1 MPALLR
7 LATPTLTMSTRS
19 LFLAAL
25 LLAATAPAAAAGI
38 RFVDADL
45 ATGANDGSSWAD
57 AFQGSGGL
65 QAALAVAVAGDQVFV
80 AQGTYLPT
88 ATLSRTVSFAL
99 INGVELYGSFVG
111 TESSPAERPPF
122 GTAPSLLSGD
132 LAGDDGLQQFGDN
145 SFHLVTSGGTNAT
158 AVLDGFVISSGAATG
173 ASGNQDRGG
182 GILCV
187 GGVSPTVRNCRF
199 VGNRASFGG
208 AAGYINNGAAPSF
221 TDCSFEDGDGGSFGG
236 AFDIAAGG
244 AVRFE
249 RCRFTGNTA
258 ARAGALEIFAS
269 TGVVVNNCLFTG
281 NVATGSGGGGG
292 LWMGSG
298 GDPRVRSCTFVANES
313 TTNAVAGL
321 RNQGATAATVANCI
335 FWDNVGPAGAQG
347 PGNQVNA
354 ATVVDWSIVEGGFGG
369 TGTGNSA
376 GDPAFAD
383 APGGD
388 FSLTSASAAIDAGS
402 NAALQPGTT
411 LDLALNPRLAD
422 VLAVADTGSGTA
434 PIADMGA
441 FELPSAWVELGSSL
455 AGVAG
460 PPVLFASGT
469 LETGSPGTLGLSSA
483 APSAFTML
491 FVSLSSAPLPFK
503 CGTLVPLPAVAKF
516 PLFTNGAGAIPLGWA
531 SWPGGLS
538 GLSVYFQYAIQDA
551 GAVCGVALS
560 NALRG
565 DVP

>member
-1 MPALLR
+1 MP
-7 LATPTLTMSTRS
+7 TTRS
-19 LFLAAL
+19 LLLAAL
-25 LLAATAPAAAAGI
+25 LVAGRAPAAAAGI
-38 RFVDADL
+38 LFVDADL

-57 AFQGSGGL
+57 AFQGSAGL
-65 QAALAVAVAGDQVFV
+65 QAALAAAAAGDQVFV
-80 AQGTYLPT
+80 AQGTYKPT
-88 ATLSRTVSFAL
+88 ETLTRSISFGL
-99 INGVELYGSFVG
+99 INGVEIYGSFLG
-111 TESSPAERPPF
+111 SESSPAERPPF
-122 GTAPSLLSGD
+122 GTAPSVLSGD
-132 LAGDDGLQQFGDN
+132 LAGDDGLSLFGDN
-145 SFHLVTSGGTNAT
+145 SFHLVTTGGTNAT
-158 AVLDGFVISSGAATG
+158 AVLDGFVLRSGAATG
-173 ASGNQDRGG
+173 GAGNQDRGG

-208 AAGYINNGAAPSF
+208 GSGYINNGAAPSF

-236 AFDIAAGG
+236 AFDVAAGG

-249 RCRFTGNTA
+249 RCRFLGNTA
-258 ARAGALEIFAS
+258 ARAGALEIFSS
-269 TGVVVNNCLFTG
+269 TGVVVNDCLFTG

-292 LWMGSG
+292 LWMGLG
-298 GDPRVRSCTFVANES
+298 GDPRVRNSTFVANES
-313 TTNAVAGL
+313 TVNAVAGL

-354 ATVVDWSIVEGGFGG
+354 ATLVDWSIVEGGFGG

-376 GDPAFAD
+376 GDPAFTD
-383 APGGD
+383 GVGGD
-388 FSLTSASAAIDAGS
+388 FSLTAASAAIDAGS
-402 NAALQPGTT
+402 NTELQPGTS
-411 LDLALNPRLAD
+411 LDLALAPRLAD
-422 VLAVADTGSGTA
+422 VLAVADTGSGSA
-434 PIADMGA
+434 PIVDMGA
-441 FELPSAWVELGSSL
+441 FEAPSAWVDLGSSL

-460 PPVLFASGT
+460 PPLLFASGT
-469 LETGSPGTLGLSSA
+469 LETGSPGTLALSSA
-483 APSAFTML
+483 APAAFTVL

-503 CGTLVPLPAVAKF
+503 CGTLVPLPPVAKF
-516 PLFTNGAGAIPLGWA
+516 PLFTSGVGAIPLGWM